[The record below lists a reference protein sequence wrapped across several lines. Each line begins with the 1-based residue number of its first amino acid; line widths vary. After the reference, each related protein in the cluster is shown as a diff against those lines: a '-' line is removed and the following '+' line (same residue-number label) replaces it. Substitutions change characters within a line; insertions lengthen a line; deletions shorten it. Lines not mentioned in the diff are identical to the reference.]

1 MKQLS
6 SFQLWLAVLILL
18 ATTALGGALLNVD
31 AVWFD
36 EVMTYFFLG
45 AGQYEPIRD
54 LADFFEWLLL
64 ADRWPPLYYLM
75 YRQWGLLVGWSATL
89 GRTLSLYFGL
99 LTLATTWR
107 IAQDFAPLAYKKL
120 FPPIASLTLATSAFW
135 MYYNHELRGYTLY
148 PFWFI
153 LTFWWYWKVSERPR
167 SWGFG
172 LGFVGV
178 ALLGLYTHLA
188 TYPMIFT
195 IGAYHLVMRRK
206 DAVWGRVLV
215 LLLCIGILTL
225 PWLLV
230 TWYKIQ
236 QGLQIG
242 VTSNG
247 LILRSLLPTFG
258 NGVTGVL
265 VVGLLASGFVP
276 FTRQQVYLW
285 WVLVGS
291 MAVTLL
297 INTYSP
303 FLFHLRHIIGLLP
316 LLMMV
321 LALGIIRVMQW
332 NRLIGVGLLMIWG
345 GVGVWN
351 SFHFDH
357 MNTHPGHEPTLPIQT
372 AQLFTQLADGCI
384 HAEDVVLLHVGI
396 PYRDGEEWEW
406 IHDIVMTY
414 YWREV
419 DFRFSHIGTL
429 QPITNGNPVLAEERR
444 YQITK
449 LEGYSHTL
457 REFVGDAP
465 RIWLIDRTALPRD
478 DYFLALMSGMNTLQ
492 WVEEL
497 VLDEHGTRVSV
508 YTTDP
513 TPPDCTLD

>member
-1 MKQLS
+1 M
-6 SFQLWLAVLILL
+6 
-18 ATTALGGALLNVD
+18 
-31 AVWFD
+31 
-36 EVMTYFFLG
+36 
-45 AGQYEPIRD
+45 
-54 LADFFEWLLL
+54 
-64 ADRWPPLYYLM
+64 
-75 YRQWGLLVGWSATL
+75 
-89 GRTLSLYFGL
+89 
-99 LTLATTWR
+99 
-107 IAQDFAPLAYKKL
+107 
-120 FPPIASLTLATSAFW
+120 
-135 MYYNHELRGYTLY
+135 
-148 PFWFI
+148 
-153 LTFWWYWKVSERPR
+153 
-167 SWGFG
+167 
-172 LGFVGV
+172 
-178 ALLGLYTHLA
+178 
-188 TYPMIFT
+188 
-195 IGAYHLVMRRK
+195 
-206 DAVWGRVLV
+206 
-215 LLLCIGILTL
+215 
-225 PWLLV
+225 
-230 TWYKIQ
+230 
-236 QGLQIG
+236 
-242 VTSNG
+242 
-247 LILRSLLPTFG
+247 ILRSLLPTFG

-513 TPPDCTLD
+513 TPSDCTLD